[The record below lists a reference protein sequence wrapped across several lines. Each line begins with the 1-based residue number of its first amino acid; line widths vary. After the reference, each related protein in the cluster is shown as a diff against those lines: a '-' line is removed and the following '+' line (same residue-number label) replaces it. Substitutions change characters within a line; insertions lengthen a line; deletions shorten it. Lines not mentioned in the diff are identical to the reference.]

1 MSSRTYSSYA
11 ADTCC
16 RPKLVLNSR
25 PLLTGNSALDVAAL
39 FKILANDTRVS
50 LLHALLRQDELCVSD
65 LAQAIGMKPQ
75 AVSNQ
80 LQKLADRGMVA
91 LRREDTHIWYRI
103 ADPCVADLLDR
114 GLCLLEDA
122 RDRAKSAGRSSF

>member
-1 MSSRTYSSYA
+1 MPSPTKPA
-11 ADTCC
+11 CGPATCC
-16 RPKLVLNSR
+16 PPKPALNKRPQLSGG
-25 PLLTGNSALDVAAL
+25 PALDVAAL
-39 FKILANDTRVS
+39 FKILANETRVS
-50 LLHALLRQDELCVSD
+50 LLHALVRQDELCVSD

-91 LRREDTHIWYRI
+91 LRREGTHIWYRI

-122 RDRAKSAGRSSF
+122 RDRAKSARR